1 MKHHYNIFRAM
12 LVTLLL
18 ITYMPFSYA
27 NENEDS
33 WEVEIVKVATNET
46 VKSGIVN
53 TNSFS
58 MDGLELNVEYFARV
72 RTKSTFLSDW
82 VVSDNFLI
90 EPMVGIVPT
99 YDYEKGLVLS
109 SGNGQLFILSDR
121 LQTVNIH
128 TVDGCLLH
136 SLPLSA
142 GNTAAVG
149 LAKGLYIVNGQK
161 VIVK

>member
-1 MKHHYNIFRAM
+1 MKHQYNIFRAM

-18 ITYMPFSYA
+18 ITYMPFLYA

-33 WEVEIVKVATNET
+33 WEVEIIKVATNET

-58 MDGLELNVEYFARV
+58 LEGLELNVEYFARV
-72 RTKSTFLSDW
+72 RTKNTFLSDW

-90 EPMVGIVPT
+90 EPLAVIVPAC
-99 YDYEKGLVLS
+99 EKDLVLS

-128 TVDGCLLH
+128 TVDGCLLR
-136 SLPLSA
+136 SVPLSA